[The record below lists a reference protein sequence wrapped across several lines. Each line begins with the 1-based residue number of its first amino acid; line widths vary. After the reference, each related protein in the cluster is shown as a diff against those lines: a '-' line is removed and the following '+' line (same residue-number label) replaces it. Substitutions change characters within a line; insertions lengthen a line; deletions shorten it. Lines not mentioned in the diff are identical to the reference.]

1 MKNNVNNI
9 NVEFN
14 PSDIYNVKTFIE
26 NENKSLNDIRK
37 DFDNKFNDIRYGNEN
52 K

>member
-1 MKNNVNNI
+1 MENNVDNI
-9 NVEFN
+9 NVKFN

-26 NENKSLNDIRK
+26 NENKTLEDIRK
-37 DFDNKFNDIRYGNEN
+37 DFDNKFNNMKYEIKN